1 MRWLRALY
9 LWNGLAIGAM
19 YGFVPVLLQDKGF
32 SPALIGITTSLGS
45 LSYTVAL
52 PIWGHIGDVITGP
65 RRALQIACVPAAV
78 AGLLFGQPLPVIAVI
93 ICLVIMNLG
102 GGPSMALTDAMAMPA
117 LTDASKEYSRL
128 RLILSIGAAG
138 GDILFGLLYG
148 VVGYGAAPF
157 AYIGVLTAMVICAQF
172 VPMGRDSERRRR
184 VNANQEGR
192 SHTARESGRFGSIGE
207 AFRIQPR
214 LALVLAS
221 IVFLFI
227 GIMAAATFI
236 SLRISDLGGGAPEVG
251 MANGIGSSAE
261 IPGLILAGFLV
272 ARFGAR
278 PVLVISSIGFAACLF
293 SWIFLVDVWPILI
306 TRFISGIFFSGAL
319 VSYVLTISRMLP
331 SGLQSTGQ
339 TLLQACCY
347 GGGAILA
354 NFLGGILYG
363 TMGPIGVFGG
373 GAICAL
379 IGGAIG
385 YFGMPEFGNPATEED
400 LSPMPSVVATPVT

>member
-93 ICLVIMNLG
+93 ICLVIMSLG

-117 LTDASKEYSRL
+117 LT
-128 RLILSIGAAG
+128 
-138 GDILFGLLYG
+138 
-148 VVGYGAAPF
+148 
-157 AYIGVLTAMVICAQF
+157 
-172 VPMGRDSERRRR
+172 
-184 VNANQEGR
+184 
-192 SHTARESGRFGSIGE
+192 HTARESGRFGSIGE